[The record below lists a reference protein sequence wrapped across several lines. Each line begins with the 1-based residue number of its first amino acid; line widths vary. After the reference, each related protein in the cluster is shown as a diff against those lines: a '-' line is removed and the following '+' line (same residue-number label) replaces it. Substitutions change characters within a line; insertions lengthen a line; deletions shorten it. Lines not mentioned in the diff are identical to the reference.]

1 MVVLS
6 SFVVSQ
12 GRQST
17 ITDKDDHVPP
27 TASVPLGGTRPHDE
41 ESTSRDRWRLAEGYS
56 PRVTN
61 FALLERARTRRRAT
75 DLNF

>member
-17 ITDKDDHVPP
+17 ITDNDDHVTP
-27 TASVPLGGTRPHDE
+27 TASVPLGAASVPLGGTWPHDE
-41 ESTSRDRWRLAEGYS
+41 ESTSRTRWRLAGVE
-56 PRVTN
+56 
-61 FALLERARTRRRAT
+61 AEHLQAARHPLAAPG
-75 DLNF
+75 

>member
-17 ITDKDDHVPP
+17 ITDNDDHVTP
-27 TASVPLGGTRPHDE
+27 TASVPLGGRLC
-41 ESTSRDRWRLAEGYS
+41 STGRHMAS
-56 PRVTN
+56 
-61 FALLERARTRRRAT
+61 
-75 DLNF
+75 